1 MTFRPIALHVAL
13 AGSAQEKVPAR
24 LRVAGAQIPVTRDIR
39 AIDIAGADRHTID
52 RHVAAP

>member
-1 MTFRPIALHVAL
+1 
-13 AGSAQEKVPAR
+13 
-24 LRVAGAQIPVTRDIR
+24 VAGAQIPVTRDIR